1 MTDGCVM
8 TLINTKKRE
17 VFSMGKMNLM
27 LQTFDDL
34 ENIIQ

>member
-8 TLINTKKRE
+8 TLINTEKRL
-17 VFSMGKMNLM
+17 VFCMEKMNLT

-34 ENIIQ
+34 ENII